1 MKNDLYKAY
10 AEVDEILSFMEDVY
24 IDKIPKKLREL
35 FKNERL
41 EDYKPNINPK
51 IPLDEQKLQK
61 KTFSI
66 LAMLNLNYWC
76 EDEKEKQD
84 LIAIY
89 AENDRKKEEK
99 LREKYNP
106 DNLFKKKETEQKIE
120 EPQKNIAENT
130 VLVEYKE
137 EKFFKKLIK
146 KIMNFLKEDKETFLW
161 KKKKQ
166 NK

>member
-89 AENDRKKEEK
+89 SENDRKKEEE

-106 DNLFKKKETEQKIE
+106 DKLFKKKETEQKIE
-120 EPQKNIAENT
+120 EPKKNTAENT
-130 VLVEYKE
+130 ALVEYKE

-146 KIMNFLKEDKETFLW
+146 KIMNFFKRR
-161 KKKKQ
+161 
-166 NK
+166 

>member
-41 EDYKPNINPK
+41 EDYKTNIDPK

-89 AENDRKKEEK
+89 AENDRKKEE
-99 LREKYNP
+99 LREKYNL
-106 DNLFKKKETEQKIE
+106 DNLFKKKETA
-120 EPQKNIAENT
+120 QKNTAENT

-146 KIMNFLKEDKETFLW
+146 KIMNFFKRR
-161 KKKKQ
+161 
-166 NK
+166 

>member
-41 EDYKPNINPK
+41 EDYKPNIDPK

-89 AENDRKKEEK
+89 SENDRKKEEE

-106 DNLFKKKETEQKIE
+106 DKLFKKKETEQKIE
-120 EPQKNIAENT
+120 EPKKNTAENT
-130 VLVEYKE
+130 ALVEYKE

-146 KIMNFLKEDKETFLW
+146 KIMNFFKRR
-161 KKKKQ
+161 
-166 NK
+166 

>member
-10 AEVDEILSFMEDVY
+10 AEVDEILPFMEDVY

-41 EDYKPNINPK
+41 EDYKPNIDPQ

-89 AENDRKKEEK
+89 AENDRKKEE
-99 LREKYNP
+99 LREKYNL

-120 EPQKNIAENT
+120 EPQKNTAENT

-146 KIMNFLKEDKETFLW
+146 KIMNFFKRR
-161 KKKKQ
+161 
-166 NK
+166 

>member
-10 AEVDEILSFMEDVY
+10 VEVDEILSFMEDVY

-41 EDYKPNINPK
+41 EDYKPNIYPK

-76 EDEKEKQD
+76 EDEKEKKD

-89 AENDRKKEEK
+89 EENDRKKEEE

-106 DNLFKKKETEQKIE
+106 YNLFKKKETEQKIE
-120 EPQKNIAENT
+120 EPQKNTSENT
-130 VLVEYKE
+130 ALVEYKE

-146 KIMNFLKEDKETFLW
+146 KIISFFKRR
-161 KKKKQ
+161 
-166 NK
+166 

>member
-1 MKNDLYKAY
+1 MENDLYKAY

-41 EDYKPNINPK
+41 EDYKSNIDPK

-89 AENDRKKEEK
+89 AENDRKKEE

-120 EPQKNIAENT
+120 EPQKNTSENT

-146 KIMNFLKEDKETFLW
+146 KIMNFFKRR
-161 KKKKQ
+161 
-166 NK
+166 

>member
-1 MKNDLYKAY
+1 MENDLYKAY

-41 EDYKPNINPK
+41 EDYKPNIDPK

-89 AENDRKKEEK
+89 AENDRKKEE

-106 DNLFKKKETEQKIE
+106 DNLFKKKETEQMR
-120 EPQKNIAENT
+120 
-130 VLVEYKE
+130 EYLRI
-137 EKFFKKLIK
+137 KKLEE
-146 KIMNFLKEDKETFLW
+146 EDKSDKLIDEVYNKAT
-161 KKKKQ
+161 KKES
-166 NK
+166 NNEIDER

>member
-61 KTFSI
+61 KTYSI

-89 AENDRKKEEK
+89 SENDRKKEEE

-106 DNLFKKKETEQKIE
+106 DKLFKKKETEQKIE
-120 EPQKNIAENT
+120 EPKKNTAENT
-130 VLVEYKE
+130 ALVEYKE

-146 KIMNFLKEDKETFLW
+146 KIMNFFKRR
-161 KKKKQ
+161 
-166 NK
+166 

>member
-89 AENDRKKEEK
+89 AENDRKKEEE

-146 KIMNFLKEDKETFLW
+146 KIMNFLKEDKEAFLW

>member
-146 KIMNFLKEDKETFLW
+146 KIMNFLKEDKEAFLW

>member
-10 AEVDEILSFMEDVY
+10 AEVDEFLSFIEDVY

-41 EDYKPNINPK
+41 EDYKPNIDPK

-76 EDEKEKQD
+76 EDKKEKQD

-89 AENDRKKEEK
+89 AENDRKKEE
-99 LREKYNP
+99 LREKYNL

-120 EPQKNIAENT
+120 EPRKNTAENT
-130 VLVEYKE
+130 ALVEYKE
-137 EKFFKKLIK
+137 EKFFNKLIK
-146 KIMNFLKEDKETFLW
+146 KIMSFFKRR
-161 KKKKQ
+161 
-166 NK
+166 

>member
-10 AEVDEILSFMEDVY
+10 AEVDEILPFMEDVY

-41 EDYKPNINPK
+41 EDYKSNIDPK

-89 AENDRKKEEK
+89 AENDRKKEE
-99 LREKYNP
+99 LREKYNL

-120 EPQKNIAENT
+120 EPQKNTAENT

-146 KIMNFLKEDKETFLW
+146 KIMNFFKRR
-161 KKKKQ
+161 
-166 NK
+166 